1 MNRDLII
8 GLVVSISLHFL
19 FLYGFNTKPAPKAKS
34 STEEKVELIQMEMP
48 EIEPEEE
55 ETVEELTEEAPTN
68 QLAPPSLADVPS
80 VSVTAFTQPLQPPPP
95 PGLTAA
101 KGAIA
106 IPVVKPGTKLGQGM
120 KDLFDVANLDQPPV
134 LRVPVQPNYP
144 FEMRRAGISGEVLVE
159 YIVDSNGR
167 VAAVQ
172 TIRSSQREFE
182 QPAMQAVSKWQFR
195 PGRKGGRAV
204 NTRVQQVITFNLNE
218 D

>member
-19 FLYGFNTKPAPKAKS
+19 FLYGFNTKPAPKGKS
-34 STEEKVELIQMEMP
+34 TTEEKVELIQMQMP

-55 ETVEELTEEAPTN
+55 ETVEELTEEAPAN
-68 QLAPPSLADVPS
+68 QLAPPSLVDVPS

-101 KGAIA
+101 KGTIA

-167 VAAVQ
+167 VNAAQV
-172 TIRSSQREFE
+172 IRSSQREFE
-182 QPAMQAVSKWQFR
+182 QPAMQAVLKWQFR

-204 NTRVQQVITFNLNE
+204 NTRVQQIITFNLNE

>member
-8 GLVVSISLHFL
+8 GLVVSISLHVT
-19 FLYGFNTKPAPKAKS
+19 FLYGFNQKAPPKAKAVQ
-34 STEEKVELIQMEMP
+34 EKIELIQMEMP
-48 EIEPEEE
+48 EIEPEKDES
-55 ETVEELTEEAPTN
+55 VEELVEDAPTN
-68 QLAPPSLADVPS
+68 QLAPPSLVDVPS

-101 KGAIA
+101 AGAIT
-106 IPVVKPGTKLGQGM
+106 IPVIKPGTKLGQGM

-167 VAAVQ
+167 VSQAQVV
-172 TIRSSQREFE
+172 RSTQREFE
-182 QPAMQAVSKWQFR
+182 QPAMQAVLKWQFR
-195 PGRKGGRAV
+195 PGRKGGRSV
-204 NTRVQQVITFNLNE
+204 NTRVQQIITFNLNE

>member
-8 GLVVSISLHFL
+8 GLVVSVGLHVTFL
-19 FLYGFNTKPAPKAKS
+19 FGFNEKAPPKAK
-34 STEEKVELIQMEMP
+34 TVEEKIELIQMEMP
-48 EIEPEEE
+48 EIEPEQS
-55 ETVEELTEEAPTN
+55 ETVEELVEDAPTS
-68 QLAPPSLADVPS
+68 QLAPPSLVDVPS
-80 VSVTAFTQPLQPPPP
+80 VSVSAFTQPLQPPPP

-101 KGAIA
+101 AGSIT
-106 IPVVKPGTKLGQGM
+106 IPVIKPGTKLGQGM

-167 VAAVQ
+167 VSQAQIV
-172 TIRSSQREFE
+172 RSTQREFE
-182 QPAMQAVSKWQFR
+182 QPAMQAVLKWQFR

>member
-19 FLYGFNTKPAPKAKS
+19 FLYGFNTKAAPKGKS
-34 STEEKVELIQMEMP
+34 TSEEKVELIQMQMP

-55 ETVEELTEEAPTN
+55 ETVEELTEEAPAN
-68 QLAPPSLADVPS
+68 QLAPPSLVDVPS

-101 KGAIA
+101 KGSIA
-106 IPVVKPGTKLGQGM
+106 IPVIKPGTKLGQGM

-167 VAAVQ
+167 VNAAQVV
-172 TIRSSQREFE
+172 RSSQREFE
-182 QPAMQAVSKWQFR
+182 QPAMQAVLKWQFR

-204 NTRVQQVITFNLNE
+204 NTRVQQIITFNLNE